1 MVSSASFKV
10 REGGSG
16 KGGLLEIEH
25 VEEIETLQVLVLF
38 FVLSLLESKG
48 GRNESGSSMRASA
61 NRSGE
66 SRGAVLLSQQVVPIL
81 LLLRVRRERVDR

>member
-1 MVSSASFKV
+1 VDCSKLSTSKKSKLSKFW
-10 REGGSG
+10 SC
-16 KGGLLEIEH
+16 
-25 VEEIETLQVLVLF
+25 F

>member
-38 FVLSLLESKG
+38 FCVEFVGVEGWAK
-48 GRNESGSSMRASA
+48 
-61 NRSGE
+61 
-66 SRGAVLLSQQVVPIL
+66 
-81 LLLRVRRERVDR
+81 